1 MPYNGGF
8 TTASSASIG
17 WSSGVNWYT
26 GQDTYLS
33 RSSAGVVSVNG
44 GAGSIIIAG
53 MTLGGGTKVSEIK
66 IITGTL
72 ASGAAT
78 LSDAS
83 ITATSAIIP
92 THLGSSVTNAG
103 SLFAYPT
110 GSGTGAVKST
120 NGSDNDTFTA
130 MVVNH

>member
-1 MPYNGGF
+1 
-8 TTASSASIG
+8 
-17 WSSGVNWYT
+17 VNWYT